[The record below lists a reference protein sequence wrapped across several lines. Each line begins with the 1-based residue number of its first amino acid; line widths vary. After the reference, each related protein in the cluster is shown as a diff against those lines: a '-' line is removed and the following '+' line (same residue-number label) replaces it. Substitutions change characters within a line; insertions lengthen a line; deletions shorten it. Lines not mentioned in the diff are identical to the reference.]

1 MVLTMDELTKFGIGP
16 QDEGLHPVSP
26 DHEWWNESWFLDFF
40 DAEGT
45 RAGHVRIGL
54 HPNQDR
60 CFFWALLYE
69 AGEWLVLEET
79 RLPLGDVD
87 QAALAYDKWGLRFRW
102 DRTDPLRAGHL
113 EVSGFGRVV
122 SGPRVGLVLP
132 FSIAVDYE
140 TAGAAHSSGPAD
152 VPGHRAEG
160 YTSNRFEQAISVRGD
175 VGIGEAR
182 PFVGRGE
189 RDHSWGPRT
198 WDMEWLFTAIGGDDF
213 RLQWALVSIEG
224 FGDIAV
230 GYLHEDTTENV
241 TAVDADIHFGDADLT
256 APVAGRFSVTTAD
269 GSTLGG
275 TVETVAGM
283 EIDITHTFSPPRA
296 TVYRR
301 TLVRFTPDDG
311 RAPAMGWIESN
322 RFAR

>member
-1 MVLTMDELTKFGIGP
+1 MDELTKFGIGP
-16 QDEGLHPVSP
+16 QDEGPHPVSP

-69 AGEWLVLEET
+69 DGEWLVLEEP
-79 RLPLGDVD
+79 RLPLGDVGQD
-87 QAALAYDKWGLRFRW
+87 ALAYDKWGLRFRW
-102 DRTDPLRAGHL
+102 DRTDPLRAGRL

-122 SGPRVGLVLP
+122 SGPRAGLVLP
-132 FSIAVDYE
+132 FSIALDYE

-152 VPGHRAEG
+152 VPGHSAEG
-160 YTSNRFEQAISVRGD
+160 YTSNRFEQAISVRGE
-175 VGIGEAR
+175 VGIGAPR

-189 RDHSWGPRT
+189 RDHSWGPRA
-198 WDMEWLFTAIGGDDF
+198 WDMEWLFTVIGGDDF
-213 RLQWALVSIEG
+213 RLQWALVTIEG
-224 FGDIAV
+224 
-230 GYLHEDTTENV
+230 TTESV
-241 TAVDADIHFGDADLT
+241 TAVDADIHFGDDDLT
-256 APVAGRFSVTTAD
+256 APVEGRFAVTTAD
-269 GSTLGG
+269 GSTLSGV
-275 TVETVAGM
+275 VETIAGM